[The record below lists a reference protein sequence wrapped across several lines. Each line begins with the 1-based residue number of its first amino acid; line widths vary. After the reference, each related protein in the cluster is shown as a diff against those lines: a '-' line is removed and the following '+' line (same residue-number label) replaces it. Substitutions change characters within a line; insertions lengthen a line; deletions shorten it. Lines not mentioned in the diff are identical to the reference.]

1 MQHCRKIESSTYQC
15 MVLCLVCACTY
26 SNICVNEGA
35 PGQGLTHMHARN
47 NTHDKRFLGTVH
59 MQIHRHTHP
68 SQLLVLLL
76 QLRLQLSQP
85 LFHVAMALLG
95 LQEATPTY
103 KCSSYKSVNVQCTF
117 DLWWHFL
124 FHLCVCVLPWIVQP
138 PSVPTQLPPLA
149 ASQPSSWS
157 VPTAALPSPASLAV
171 AAPSPRSDGYMNTHT
186 RANTQR
192 FWIS

>member
-1 MQHCRKIESSTYQC
+1 
-15 MVLCLVCACTY
+15 MVLCLV

-35 PGQGLTHMHARN
+35 PGQGVTHMHARN

-117 DLWWHFL
+117 DL
-124 FHLCVCVLPWIVQP
+124 
-138 PSVPTQLPPLA
+138 
-149 ASQPSSWS
+149 
-157 VPTAALPSPASLAV
+157 
-171 AAPSPRSDGYMNTHT
+171 
-186 RANTQR
+186 
-192 FWIS
+192 